1 MTVGVAAVVV
11 VAGAAAV
18 RAGVADVVLAA
29 TGACAKEATA
39 TPDNTVAAIRVLIF
53 NMVQYSL
60 NNDSRISSDHLERPG
75 LLTGLA
81 HTTPVFDLL
90 LTTFTIIYRG
100 QTPGYSTEWADMPLA
115 KD

>member
-18 RAGVADVVLAA
+18 RAGVVLAA

-90 LTTFTIIYRG
+90 LTTFTIVYRG

-115 KD
+115 KA